1 MSRVTP
7 STHHIA
13 ICRGRGLVVVD
24 HLQKLSIAYDGLCH
38 TCKLSLSIVPE
49 LDADEEL
56 RHDDEDEDPGLPP
69 QLGAVGVIK
78 QLERLPQT

>member
-1 MSRVTP
+1 MSNNVFHKMYV
-7 STHHIA
+7 SLDHH
-13 ICRGRGLVVVD
+13 
-24 HLQKLSIAYDGLCH
+24 CH
-38 TCKLSLSIVPE
+38 PPE

-69 QLGAVGVIK
+69 QLGAVRVIQ